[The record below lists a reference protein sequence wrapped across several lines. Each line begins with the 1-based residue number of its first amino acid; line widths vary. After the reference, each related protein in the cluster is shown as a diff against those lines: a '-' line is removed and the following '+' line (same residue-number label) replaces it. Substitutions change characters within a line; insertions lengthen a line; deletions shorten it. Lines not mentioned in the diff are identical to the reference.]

1 TDSPPPPPTLTLPAL
16 GSTPARISESSA
28 RRFDRTAS
36 NSRRGRGTTTTT
48 TTTITRAAAG
58 FAAKNSD
65 QCHLASD
72 TAEFTF
78 RAAAAFPSLQDPPL
92 QSQSQSQSRRR
103 EFVGGALLP
112 SLSRRATIS
121 EQKPGLRPMLDRN
134 ASVGSSSSS
143 SEAGTCAA
151 QRQASLSTDQMS
163 VDSAHATLAPTSRGA
178 YETPNDNEN
187 DGLYAAEFWVTALV
201 PKPHTNFFG
210 YEAAIGP
217 ICVSISTRES
227 HECYKALVRTPLK
240 FGVVYV
246 PTMVIDEPV
255 FGTDLD
261 RLSSATPQKMLL
273 YHALRLFF
281 QQADDERRGYLL
293 TALRNRQLAQDSA
306 A

>member
-1 TDSPPPPPTLTLPAL
+1 TDSPPPPTLTAPAL
-16 GSTPARISESSA
+16 GSTPARISDSST

-48 TTTITRAAAG
+48 TTRAAAG

-65 QCHLASD
+65 QRHLASD

-78 RAAAAFPSLQDPPL
+78 RAAAAFPSLQDPPP
-92 QSQSQSQSRRR
+92 QSQSQSQPRRR

-121 EQKPGLRPMLDRN
+121 EQKPGFRPMLDRN

-210 YEAAIGP
+210 YEA
-217 ICVSISTRES
+217 
-227 HECYKALVRTPLK
+227 
-240 FGVVYV
+240 
-246 PTMVIDEPV
+246 
-255 FGTDLD
+255 
-261 RLSSATPQKMLL
+261 
-273 YHALRLFF
+273 
-281 QQADDERRGYLL
+281 
-293 TALRNRQLAQDSA
+293 
-306 A
+306 